1 MWVAGLRTGVAL
13 ALQASL
19 GAGAKEWEALAQD
32 FNIRSHDL
40 MLKLIF
46 LLHWLHP
53 PPPLSLFR
61 SSGSNDDSG
70 WHPHSLT
77 LPLTLTLPPSL
88 SSSLSPPSL
97 SSPFSQATNN
107 DGDSSG
113 SGTSLPLFWQLR
125 APRCVLFPFFS

>member
-1 MWVAGLRTGVAL
+1 MWVAGLGAGVPL
-13 ALQASL
+13 ALQAGL
-19 GAGAKEWEALAQD
+19 GAGAKEREALAQD

-61 SSGSNDDSG
+61 SSGSDDNGG
-70 WHPHSLT
+70 WHPHS
-77 LPLTLTLPPSL
+77 LTLPPSL

-97 SSPFSQATNN
+97 SSPFSQAIMVTAAAAAPPSL
-107 DGDSSG
+107 SSG
-113 SGTSLPLFWQLR
+113 S
-125 APRCVLFPFFS
+125 